1 MNLIINTDGASRGNP
16 GPASYGFVI
25 KQEGGPILH
34 QEGRAIG
41 KATNN
46 VAEYSAVLSSL
57 EYIKKHLDNETPH
70 KIEVITDSQLIA
82 RQLDGS
88 FKIKNENL
96 RKIYLKIK
104 ELEVSLGFISYRN
117 VPRAQ
122 NFVADRL
129 ANIALDNEANK

>member
-1 MNLIINTDGASRGNP
+1 MNLVINTDGASRGNP

-25 KQEGGPILH
+25 KESSGPILH
-34 QEGRAIG
+34 QEGKAIG

-46 VAEYSAVLSSL
+46 IAEYTAVLSAL
-57 EYIKKHLDNETPH
+57 EYVKNYLYEKNPH

-96 RKIYLKIK
+96 RVLYLKIK
-104 ELEVSLGFISYRN
+104 KIEQELGFISYRN

-122 NFVADRL
+122 NFIADKL
-129 ANIALDNEANK
+129 ANIALDEEAK

>member
-1 MNLIINTDGASRGNP
+1 MNLTINTDGASRGNP

-25 KQEGGPILH
+25 KESGGPILH
-34 QEGRAIG
+34 QEGKVIG
-41 KATNN
+41 ITTNN
-46 VAEYSAVLSSL
+46 IAEYTAVLSAL
-57 EYIKKHLDNETPH
+57 AYIKKNLNKNTPH

-96 RKIYLKIK
+96 KVLYLQIK
-104 ELEVSLGFISYRN
+104 KLEPELGFITYRN

-122 NFVADRL
+122 NFIADRM
-129 ANIALDNEANK
+129 ANKALDEGIK